1 MTLREAGRRQAM
13 TEPITTASATAVNQ
27 DAAQCVPAYVSVMLD
42 SLTDAFVSLDRSW
55 CFSYVNATAEQIL
68 RRPRQELLGF
78 NAWERF
84 PDLVESGYYEA
95 YHEAVASGEPRS
107 YTDYYAPFASWI
119 EVRAFPHDGGLTILL
134 RDVSRERE
142 HTAQLEYQATHDY
155 VTELP
160 NRRHCMAVLSD
171 AVAQATT
178 TSMDGM
184 GGLAVLFV
192 DLDRFKEVN
201 DAFGHSEGDVL
212 LRKVGE
218 RLRAIASSKLF
229 VARMGGDEFVL
240 IAQNTDEASAEQL
253 ARAVLSAL
261 ARPFNVRGRTVSIGA
276 SIGIAIRRHVSDS
289 AESLL
294 NHADAA
300 MYAAKSA
307 GRFQAR
313 IYHRE
318 LGRRLDESLP
328 LRGDIQAAFQANQFE
343 LHFQP
348 QMNLVDGSVCG
359 AEALL
364 RWRHPEHGLLSPA
377 AFLDSILESPMGG
390 ALTEWV
396 VGDTCRHI
404 GHWLALGVSPP
415 RVSFNL
421 SARQLVAPGLAS
433 TIVHM
438 AQRYGVPPSMLDV
451 EVTENSL
458 VTDFDEAADILT
470 ALKQAGLS
478 TSLDDFGS
486 GYSSLAYL
494 VRLPIDT
501 LKIDKS
507 FVWAL
512 GHAPNAP
519 GIINA
524 IIALARSLEMRTLA
538 EGVENE
544 AQRRMLADQGCDAVQ
559 GYLISRPLRVKDFTR
574 FMQAQ
579 LEKTED
585 GQP

>member
-1 MTLREAGRRQAM
+1 M
-13 TEPITTASATAVNQ
+13 TERTTTASATAIIH

-68 RRPRQELLGF
+68 RRPRRELLGF

-84 PDLVESGYYEA
+84 PDLVGSGYYKA

-107 YTDYYAPFASWI
+107 YTGYYDAFASWI

-134 RDVSRERE
+134 RDVSSERE

-155 VTELP
+155 ITELP

-171 AVAQATT
+171 AVAQATS
-178 TSMDGM
+178 TSTNSIGC
-184 GGLAVLFV
+184 LAVLFV

-201 DAFGHSEGDVL
+201 DAFGHAEGDVL

-218 RLRAIASSKLF
+218 RLRALASSKLF
-229 VARMGGDEFVL
+229 VARVGGDEFVL
-240 IAQNTDEASAEQL
+240 IAQNTDEASAEEL
-253 ARAVLSAL
+253 ARSVLSTL
-261 ARPFNVRGRTVSIGA
+261 ARPFDVRGRTVSIGA
-276 SIGIAIRRHVSDS
+276 SIGIAIRRHASDS

-300 MYAAKSA
+300 MYAAKST
-307 GRFQAR
+307 GRFQFR
-313 IYHRE
+313 VYHRE
-318 LGRRLDESLP
+318 LGRRLDEPLR
-328 LRGDIQAAFQANQFE
+328 LRGDIQAAFEGNQFE

-348 QMNLVDGSVCG
+348 QVKLIDGSVCG

-390 ALTEWV
+390 ALTQWV
-396 VGDTCRHI
+396 VGETCRHI
-404 GHWLALGVSPP
+404 AHWLAQGVSPQ

-433 TIVHM
+433 AIVHL
-438 AQRYGVPPSMLDV
+438 AQTYGVPPSMLDV

-458 VTDFDEAADILT
+458 VTDVDEAADILT

-494 VRLPIDT
+494 IRLPIDT

-512 GHAPNAP
+512 GNAPNAL
-519 GIINA
+519 GVINA
-524 IIALARSLEMRTLA
+524 IIALGRSLRMTTLA

-559 GYLISRPLRVKDFTR
+559 GYLISRPLPVDDFTA
-574 FMQAQ
+574 FMQARVQ
-579 LEKTED
+579 KTKENER
-585 GQP
+585 PRKR